1 MKFLVHSLFIL
12 FVSTSFFAQVDRS
25 IMPKPGKAS
34 IININ
39 ESQVFTLANGL
50 TVIVSE
56 NHKIPKEKIENHEK
70 HEIPHKRIKKIF
82 KIQK

>member
-56 NHKIPKEKIENHEK
+56 NHKIPKDN
-70 HEIPHKRIKKIF
+70 
-82 KIQK
+82 